1 MYGGR
6 LSSLLLRACAFSS
19 GGELSFRRIA
29 GSSLDFVEQQ
39 LSARAAFL
47 RAIRGPVRAFYDSLS
62 PEQRA
67 MLQPSPVGRL

>member
-1 MYGGR
+1 M
-6 LSSLLLRACAFSS
+6 
-19 GGELSFRRIA
+19 
-29 GSSLDFVEQQ
+29 LDFVEQQ

-67 MLQPSPVGRL
+67 VLQPSPVGRL